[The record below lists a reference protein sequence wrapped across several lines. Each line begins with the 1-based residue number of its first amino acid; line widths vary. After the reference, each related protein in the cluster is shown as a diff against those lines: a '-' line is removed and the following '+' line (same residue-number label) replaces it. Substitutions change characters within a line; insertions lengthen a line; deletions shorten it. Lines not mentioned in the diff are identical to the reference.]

1 LEKEFIDFLIK
12 KFKNGIT
19 IQYIKAKT
27 DYVSVCLTAK
37 AGDSYDPNDKIG
49 LTHLYEHV
57 FVSMLENLHNYN
69 DYIEK
74 LGFYQNADT
83 SNTLMN
89 VYFETYRNM
98 IPNVLLGIKKLIE
111 NFSIIGK
118 VFNVEKEAV
127 KNEVSKRNL
136 EYDELIEN
144 YVSKLFLL
152 ERNRR
157 VQTIKT
163 ISKINITD
171 LLRFHSFIFSKDNV
185 TFTIYG
191 KLSKKLEREVNE
203 IISSISLPERKELEN
218 YKNYTKP
225 LRFNK
230 RNVGIIVFRVPKPN
244 FKDYLSEQIY
254 KNIMTRFDDS
264 LLYKFIREEEK
275 ATYDITYDA
284 IDGINE
290 RLFYFYFIGNPKN
303 VKDVK
308 KKIDL
313 RNKFFKQTK
322 KLFNLGKR
330 RTIIEFLKSAETQT
344 NFTEDLAYYYTTFGV
359 SLDKKSLIKEVEK
372 LKYSYYKKWLKRI
385 YSNMYIE

>member
-1 LEKEFIDFLIK
+1 LIK

-19 IQYIKAKT
+19 LQYIKENT
-27 DYVSVCLTAK
+27 NYVSVCLTSK

-98 IPNVLLGIKKLIE
+98 VPDVLIGIKKLIE

-118 VFNVEKEAV
+118 VFNIEKEAV

-157 VQTIKT
+157 IQAVKT
-163 ISKINITD
+163 ISKINIID
-171 LLRFHSFIFSKDNV
+171 LLKFHSFIFSKDNV
-185 TFTIYG
+185 ILTIYG
-191 KLSKKLEREVNE
+191 KLSKKLEREVNG
-203 IISSISLPERKELEN
+203 IVSNISLPERKELED
-218 YKNYTKP
+218 YKDNTKP
-225 LRFNK
+225 LRFNVK
-230 RNVGIIVFRVPKPN
+230 NIGIILFRVPNPN
-244 FKDYLSEQIY
+244 FKDYLCEQIY

-275 ATYDITYDA
+275 ATYAITYDA
-284 IDGINE
+284 IDGVNE
-290 RLFYFYFIGNPKN
+290 RLFYFYFIGNPEN
-303 VKDVK
+303 VKNVK

-344 NFTEDLAYYYTTFGV
+344 SFTEDLAYYYTTFRV

-385 YSNMYIE
+385 YSNIYIE

>member
-1 LEKEFIDFLIK
+1 LIK
-12 KFKNGIT
+12 RFKNGIT
-19 IQYIKAKT
+19 LQYIKDKT

-57 FVSMLENLHNYN
+57 FVSMLENLYNYN

-98 IPNVLLGIKKLIE
+98 VPDVLIGIKKLIE

-118 VFNVEKEAV
+118 VFNIEKEAV

-136 EYDELIEN
+136 DYDELIEN

-157 VQTIKT
+157 VQTVKT
-163 ISKINITD
+163 TSKINIID
-171 LLRFHSFIFSKDNV
+171 LLKFHSFIFSKNNV

-191 KLSKKLEREVNE
+191 RISRKLEREVNN
-203 IISSISLPERKELEN
+203 ILSSIYLPERKELED
-218 YKNYTKP
+218 YKDHTKT
-225 LRFNK
+225 LRFNRK
-230 RNVGIIVFRVPKPN
+230 NIGIILFRVPNPN
-244 FKDYLSEQIY
+244 FKDYLCEQIY

-275 ATYDITYDA
+275 ATYAITYDA

-303 VKDVK
+303 VKNVK

-344 NFTEDLAYYYTTFGV
+344 YFAEDLAYYYATFGV
-359 SLDKKSLIKEVEK
+359 SLDKKSLITELKK
-372 LKYSYYKKWLKRI
+372 LKYLYYKKWLKRI
-385 YSNMYIE
+385 YSNMYIK

>member
-1 LEKEFIDFLIK
+1 
-12 KFKNGIT
+12 
-19 IQYIKAKT
+19 
-27 DYVSVCLTAK
+27 
-37 AGDSYDPNDKIG
+37 
-49 LTHLYEHV
+49 V

-83 SNTLMN
+83 SNILMN

-98 IPNVLLGIKKLIE
+98 IPDVLLGIKKLIE

-157 VQTIKT
+157 VQTVKS

-171 LLRFHSFIFSKDNV
+171 LLRFHSFIFSKYNV

-191 KLSKKLEREVNE
+191 RLSRKLEREVNE

-230 RNVGIIVFRVPKPN
+230 RNVGIIAFRVPKQN

-275 ATYDITYDA
+275 ATYAITYDA

-344 NFTEDLAYYYTTFGV
+344 YFTEDLAYYYTTFGV

-385 YSNMYIE
+385 YSNMFIE

>member
-1 LEKEFIDFLIK
+1 LIK
-12 KFKNGIT
+12 RFKNGIT
-19 IQYIKAKT
+19 LQYIKDKT

-98 IPNVLLGIKKLIE
+98 VPDVLIGIKKLIE

-118 VFNVEKEAV
+118 VFNIEKEAV

-136 EYDELIEN
+136 DYDELIEN

-157 VQTIKT
+157 VQTVKT
-163 ISKINITD
+163 TSKINIID
-171 LLRFHSFIFSKDNV
+171 LLKFHSFIFSKNNV

-191 KLSKKLEREVNE
+191 RLSRKLEREVNN
-203 IISSISLPERKELEN
+203 ILPSIYLPERKELED
-218 YKNYTKP
+218 YKDHTKT
-225 LRFNK
+225 LRFNRK
-230 RNVGIIVFRVPKPN
+230 NIGIILFRVPNPN
-244 FKDYLSEQIY
+244 FKDYLCEQIY

-275 ATYDITYDA
+275 ATYAITYDA

-303 VKDVK
+303 VKNVK

-344 NFTEDLAYYYTTFGV
+344 YFAEDLAYYYATFGV
-359 SLDKKSLIKEVEK
+359 SLDKKSLITELKK
-372 LKYSYYKKWLKRI
+372 LKYLYYKKWLKRI
-385 YSNMYIE
+385 YSNMYIK